1 MDQQGEEVRLLP
13 PTAGQLVFQC
23 EEEER
28 SRDGLVIGLRDRDV
42 SQDRQ
47 WINISPREVLVLC
60 LHLVRGDPGH
70 IAQVLDLKGHRVQ
83 EVAGGSSFTR
93 REVTGNCSSRAA
105 TRTGVGRGEQQQL
118 AVLLPQR
125 GTTCPFLSATTVDD
139 TVGRRGY
146 CRRHCRRYCSA
157 NKME

>member
-1 MDQQGEEVRLLP
+1 MTDQQGEEVRLLP
-13 PTAGQLVFQC
+13 PTAGQLVIQC

-93 REVTGNCSSRAA
+93 REITGNCSSRAVKPYRCRERRAAAAGCAAA
-105 TRTGVGRGEQQQL
+105 TEGDD
-118 AVLLPQR
+118 
-125 GTTCPFLSATTVDD
+125 LSIPISHY
-139 TVGRRGY
+139 GG
-146 CRRHCRRYCSA
+146 
-157 NKME
+157 